1 MLNFFDILPNSMQ
14 VKDTQHLQHL
24 GAFLQNSFLI
34 QQTSNL
40 RKVVLS
46 TLKEDYFL
54 MQLKSTELLLTIS
67 SLFKKKTQLLRI
79 LKSVLW
85 RNILICYF
93 HYIGSMSVAVHREAF
108 VTGPYSELAQG
119 AFTSL
124 PQPQNRR
131 CSFLSKSLS
140 PSAKLRS

>member
-24 GAFLQNSFLI
+24 GAFLQNSFSI

-67 SLFKKKTQLLRI
+67 SLFKKNQPTFENSEVCFVEKHTHLLFP
-79 LKSVLW
+79 L
-85 RNILICYF
+85 Y
-93 HYIGSMSVAVHREAF
+93 
-108 VTGPYSELAQG
+108 
-119 AFTSL
+119 
-124 PQPQNRR
+124 
-131 CSFLSKSLS
+131 
-140 PSAKLRS
+140 